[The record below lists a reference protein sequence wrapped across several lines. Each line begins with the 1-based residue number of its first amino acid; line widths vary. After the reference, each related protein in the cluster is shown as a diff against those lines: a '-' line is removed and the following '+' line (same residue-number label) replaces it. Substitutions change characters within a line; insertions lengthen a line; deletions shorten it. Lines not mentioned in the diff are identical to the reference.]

1 MAELAIQSLVKA
13 GIIDRHFFVKTDDQ
27 TIILPLVRNPT
38 QLEIGELRKIVPNLS
53 SGTEDFEPRTR
64 HPRTLT
70 EALADR
76 MRSDILSKL
85 PRSFDVVGD
94 IAILELDSE
103 LPPLETSIPE
113 ALMQVHPNVLSLF
126 AKSAEHSGPEGDRPL
141 RYLAGA
147 NTSRTVPQD
156 K

>member
-38 QLEIGELRKIVPNLS
+38 PLEIDQLRKIVPNLS

-76 MRSDILSKL
+76 MPSDLLTKL

-103 LPPLETSIPE
+103 LAAFETGIAE
-113 ALMQVHPNVLSLF
+113 GIMEVHPNVRAVL
-126 AKSAEHSGPEGDRPL
+126 AKSREGPGPEGSRPL
-141 RYLAGA
+141 RKVL
-147 NTSRTVPQD
+147 
-156 K
+156 